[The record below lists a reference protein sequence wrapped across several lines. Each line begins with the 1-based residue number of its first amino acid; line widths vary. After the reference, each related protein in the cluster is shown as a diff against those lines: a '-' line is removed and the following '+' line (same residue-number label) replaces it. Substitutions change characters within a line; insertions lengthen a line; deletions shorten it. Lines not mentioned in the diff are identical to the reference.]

1 MKILAIIT
9 ARKNSKR
16 LKNKNKKIL
25 GNKALVSWTI
35 DFAKK
40 IKLFKHVLITTDD
53 EEILKIARRKKI
65 LAPWLRPKK
74 LALDNTSSYS
84 TVIHSLKWYESKISK
99 VDCICLLQPTTPFR
113 LKKNLIEAIK
123 IFKKSKSSVISVM
136 LKKINK
142 TFSNKKEKNKFIN
155 TFFPSGSF
163 FLISPKELRKYK
175 NFINKK
181 NNLYLINDFK
191 ENIDINTINDWK
203 YAKRHVS

>member
-25 GNKALVSWTI
+25 GNKPLVSWTI

-142 TFSNKKEKNKFIN
+142 TFSNKKEKNKSIN